1 MYGDGLLEDD
11 KMTRHNHQ
19 VLRTVCLIACATLAA
34 TAVQADVTVQEKTTL
49 DVASMIRMHG
59 ATTTSITADKKRDDS
74 ESHCEGIMS
83 LVCGNVH
90 GGEIV
95 RLDRGLTWHLE
106 PDKKSYREDIFA
118 TPEQLAEMRARLQA
132 NLEKMRSCPVSQKQQ
147 PVDKSKCEMSAPKIE
162 VRKTDDKISIAGH
175 DAQRTQATLTET
187 CTNKDTGDVCDTVIA
202 VDLWLTQDKLP
213 GAGDRHVFAQ
223 AYAKKLGLDDPQGPM
238 RGEFAKFLAPYQ
250 AQIKQLTDK
259 SGDLKGL
266 PLKTSLRV
274 LMGGQQCSATAKMK
288 ANGSAGGDNS
298 GSGNGNPMNNVA
310 QAGKALG
317 SALGG
322 LFHKKKTD
330 DSQSGGA
337 TPPDAASTANASPAA
352 AGAPATGAPTAGAPA
367 ASAPGVPDPLAQY
380 VQMAAFTM
388 ETVAISTDAVPAD
401 RFEVPADWKKIVP
414 APSKKGED
422 EFTCPK
428 SGS

>member
-1 MYGDGLLEDD
+1 
-11 KMTRHNHQ
+11 
-19 VLRTVCLIACATLAA
+19 VLCTACFVAGVSLAA
-34 TAVQADVTVQEKTTL
+34 AVVQADVTVEQKTTL

-59 ATTTSITADKKRDDS
+59 ATTTRITADKKRDDS
-74 ESHCEGIMS
+74 ESHCEGMMS
-83 LVCGNVH
+83 LVCGNLH
-90 GGEIV
+90 SGEIV

-118 TPEQLAEMRARLQA
+118 TPEQMAEMRARMQA

-147 PVDKSKCEMSAPKIE
+147 PIDKSKCEMSPPKID
-162 VRKTDDKISIAGH
+162 VHKTDDKMTIAGH
-175 DAQRTQATLTET
+175 DAQRTLATLTET
-187 CTNKDTGDVCDTVIA
+187 CTNKDTGDVCDTIVA

-213 GAGDRHVFAQ
+213 GAGDRHAFEL
-223 AYAKKLGLDDPQGPM
+223 AYAKKLGIDDPQGAM

-250 AQIKQLTDK
+250 AQIKQITDK
-259 SGDLKGL
+259 SSDLKGQ

-274 LMGGQQCSATAKMK
+274 MMGGQQCSSTAKMK
-288 ANGSAGGDNS
+288 ANGSSGGENS
-298 GSGNGNPMNNVA
+298 TGGGNPMTNVA
-310 QAGKALG
+310 QAGKAIG

-330 DSQSGGA
+330 DSQSA
-337 TPPDAASTANASPAA
+337 ASAAAPPDSTSTADASPAA
-352 AGAPATGAPTAGAPA
+352 GPGAA
-367 ASAPGVPDPLAQY
+367 DPFAQY

-388 ETVAISTDAVPAD
+388 ETVTISTDTVPAD

-414 APSKKGED
+414 APSKKGDD